1 MLNHKDRNMDKKI
14 SQKFQ
19 ENQVLKKKIN
29 KFKNYNNM
37 I

>member
-1 MLNHKDRNMDKKI
+1 MDKKI

-29 KFKNYNNM
+29 KIKNYNNM